1 MIPDRDSSARA
12 WLALSCTGDG
22 TIVQILHDDLGF
34 AQAAGA
40 GASLTDI
47 VDSGSAAKAGKFIES
62 LVVRGSIAGWH
73 LNVPDRDGARPLNF
87 AGAMAGESLLVL
99 AAPDRGAVAALYD
112 HLARENRAGSETL
125 RNLLYEQPT
134 GLTAS
139 LHRDNE
145 LYEELSRLNNE
156 LINRERELARKSA
169 ALERLAAE
177 KSRMVAIAAHDL
189 RNPLTVISSYADL
202 LKLDGAL
209 EGEHLVFLDEIAQ
222 SARFMMELVEEMLDS
237 SRFESGYVDVDL
249 QDIDL
254 VTAMHHAATINR
266 IRAERKQITITFEQQ
281 ADRAVIQAD
290 PVKLRQIINNLV
302 GNAIKFSPAR
312 TNVAIRVRCTDDHA
326 VVEVEDQGIGIPDE
340 NLVAIFEPF
349 KTLGTSGTAGEKST
363 GLGLAI
369 VKQLAALHHATI
381 EVESEV
387 GRGSLFRV
395 AFPRLN

>member
-1 MIPDRDSSARA
+1 M
-12 WLALSCTGDG
+12 
-22 TIVQILHDDLGF
+22 QILHDDLGF
-34 AQAAGA
+34 AHAAGT
-40 GASLTDI
+40 GARLADI
-47 VDSGSAAKAGKFIES
+47 VDSGSAAKAAKFIES
-62 LVVRGSIAGWH
+62 LVVRESIAGWH
-73 LNVPDRDGARPLNF
+73 LNVPDREGARPLYF
-87 AGAMAGESLLVL
+87 AGLMAGESLLVL
-99 AAPDRGAVAALYD
+99 AAPGRDSVAALYD
-112 HLARENRAGSETL
+112 QLARENGAGSDAL
-125 RNLLYEQPT
+125 RNLLYEEPT

-169 ALERLAAE
+169 ALERLSAE

-209 EGEHLVFLDEIAQ
+209 EGEHLGFLDEIAQ

-237 SRFESGYVDVDL
+237 SRLESGYIDVDL

-281 ADRAVIQAD
+281 VERAVIQAD

-312 TNVAIRVRCTDDHA
+312 TNVAIRVRCTDGHA
-326 VVEVEDQGIGIPDE
+326 VVEVEDEGIGIPGE

-369 VKQLAALHHATI
+369 VKQLAALHGATI
-381 EVESEV
+381 EVESEE

-395 AFPRLN
+395 AFPVAQHGAAPA